1 VASRRAAE
9 RLIVEGKVTVD
20 GKPVTELGTRVDPQR
35 SVVTVEGRRIS
46 AARHCYVV
54 LHKPRGTVCTLRDP
68 EGRKTIVDLLADV
81 PERVVPVGRLDY
93 DTSGVLL
100 LTNDGELAARLTHPS
115 SGTVKRYVAKV
126 MGRVDEAGLG
136 RWQERIDINGKRTQ
150 PAEVKVLRQE
160 RDKTWLEV
168 TLREGKNRQIHRLG
182 EHAGH
187 GVMRLSRV
195 SFADIGCDDL
205 PPGKWRYL
213 TAREV
218 AALKGEAPAFKG
230 PLPQLPASKGPAF
243 EGPAHNGPTAKGV
256 AFKKRGAPAYSRSRR
271 SG

>member
-1 VASRRAAE
+1 MAVTASVRLQKVLAQAGVASRRAAE
-9 RLIVEGKVTVD
+9 KLIVQGKVLVD
-20 GKPVTELGTRVDPQR
+20 GKPVTELGTKVDPQR
-35 SVVTVEGRRIS
+35 SVITVEGRRLS
-46 AARHCYVV
+46 AASHCYVL
-54 LHKPRGTVCTLRDP
+54 LHKPRGTVCTLSDP
-68 EGRKTIVDLLADV
+68 EGRKTIVDLIQDV

-126 MGRVDEAGLG
+126 IGRVDEAGLR

-187 GVMRLSRV
+187 GVMRLSRA
-195 SFADIGCDDL
+195 SFAGLGCDDL
-205 PPGKWRYL
+205 APGKWRYL
-213 TAREV
+213 TLREV
-218 AALKGEAPAFKG
+218 AMLKGRRLEKPALTG
-230 PLPQLPASKGPAF
+230 PGPAL
-243 EGPAHNGPTAKGV
+243 V
-256 AFKKRGAPAYSRSRR
+256 RR
-271 SG
+271 RPR

>member
-1 VASRRAAE
+1 VSEAVRLQKVLSQAGVASRRAAE
-9 RLIVEGKVTVD
+9 RLIVEGKVAVD
-20 GKPVTELGTRVDPQR
+20 GKTVTELGTRVDPGR
-35 SVVTVEGRRIS
+35 SVVTVAGRRIS
-46 AARHCYVV
+46 AARHCYVL
-54 LHKPRGTVCTLRDP
+54 LHKPRGTVCTLSDP
-68 EGRKTIVDLLADV
+68 EGRKTIVDLVRDV

-115 SGTVKRYVAKV
+115 SGTIKSYVAKV
-126 MGRVDEAGLG
+126 SGRVSEAGLR
-136 RWQERIDINGKRTQ
+136 RWQERIEINGKRTQ

-160 RDKTWLEV
+160 GDKTWLEV

-195 SFADIGCDDL
+195 SFAGIGCEDL

-213 TAREV
+213 TPREV
-218 AALKGEAPAFKG
+218 AQLKGRE
-230 PLPQLPASKGPAF
+230 LEEESPQPIRRRA
-243 EGPAHNGPTAKGV
+243 
-256 AFKKRGAPAYSRSRR
+256 RSR
-271 SG
+271 